1 MKAFVVFSELKN
13 IAWHET
19 ALLFTDAKLDTS
31 ILWDQEINMRM
42 EASFLLTNSHSITSY
57 EMAMDI
63 AALENMT
70 PAEICQ
76 SLKTIQLEHAY
87 ERALRQSECIY
98 EEERARALRVQLLL
112 LEDENDALQDQLAE
126 SDAQIEKLEDGHD
139 ELRESLVQTEADLQR
154 AQTDLKSRLRDIDH
168 YRAELNNLNTMSS
181 DSTKLLTEKLS
192 LARELATLKP
202 EIEHL
207 RSQAVTQQNLL
218 AEKLSL
224 QRELS
229 TLQVELETEKRA
241 VQRAKAKDTK
251 SGEDESKLEAQVEE
265 LKKELAK
272 EKREAQKND
281 RDARK
286 QAADW
291 EGQKTILESKLDAF
305 RNKLRSTKEQL
316 KETQAELEQ
325 AQAAKATRDA
335 EFAQARPGVANPR
348 KRPVARFD
356 PDASIGTPGVA
367 AKKPRTSTL
376 PGDKSTFSI
385 TPFLN
390 RTMSLAPE
398 SPASQEKKADEA
410 INQHIDAII
419 AENTPSS
426 PAPPPKAKI
435 IKKGGGATSAKS
447 KEPQPLKDTTIPK
460 ANTNIQKQR
469 TTTNKT
475 TLAKVTEEADENE
488 ESTGNSSVLPNIQQK
503 QPVKKKQKLLGQ
515 RKSLFDDDDDEG
527 ERSNSRGLMGLS
539 KGLGLRGGAGM
550 GMISL
555 AGKGKTLAEFSPLK
569 KDRRA
574 APAAVGAA

>member
-1 MKAFVVFSELKN
+1 MS
-13 IAWHET
+13 
-19 ALLFTDAKLDTS
+19 ALTRKMYVS
-31 ILWDQEINMRM
+31 G
-42 EASFLLTNSHSITSY
+42 
-57 EMAMDI
+57 MAMDI

-76 SLKTIQLEHAY
+76 ALKTTQLEHAY
-87 ERALRQSECIY
+87 ERALQQSERIY

-126 SDAQIEKLEDGHD
+126 SEAQIEKLEDGHD
-139 ELRESLVQTEADLQR
+139 EVRESLLQTEADLQR

-192 LARELATLKP
+192 LARELAVLKP
-202 EIEHL
+202 ELEHL
-207 RSQAVTQQNLL
+207 RSQAIAQQNLL

-241 VQRAKAKDTK
+241 VQRTKAKDAK
-251 SGEDESKLEAQVEE
+251 SGEDESKLEGQIDE

-356 PDASIGTPGVA
+356 PDSTIGTPGVA

-410 INQHIDAII
+410 INQQIDAII
-419 AENTPSS
+419 AENAPSS

-435 IKKGGGATSAKS
+435 VKKGGGAASAKP

-488 ESTGNSSVLPNIQQK
+488 ESTGNSSVPNIQQK

-527 ERSNSRGLMGLS
+527 EQSKSRGLMGLS

>member
-1 MKAFVVFSELKN
+1 
-13 IAWHET
+13 
-19 ALLFTDAKLDTS
+19 
-31 ILWDQEINMRM
+31 
-42 EASFLLTNSHSITSY
+42 
-57 EMAMDI
+57 MAMDI

-76 SLKTIQLEHAY
+76 SLKTTQLEYAY
-87 ERALRQSECIY
+87 ERALQQSEHIY

-112 LEDENDALQDQLAE
+112 LEDENDTLQDQLAE
-126 SDAQIEKLEDGHD
+126 SEAQIEKLEEGHD
-139 ELRESLVQTEADLQR
+139 ELRESLTQTEADLQR
-154 AQTDLKSRLRDIDH
+154 AQADLKSRLRDIDH
-168 YRAELNNLNTMSS
+168 YRAELNNLNAMSS

-192 LARELATLKP
+192 LARELAVLKP
-202 EIEHL
+202 ELEHL
-207 RSQAVTQQNLL
+207 RSQTLAQQNLL

-241 VQRAKAKDTK
+241 VQRTKAKDAK
-251 SGEDESKLEAQVEE
+251 SSEDESKLEAQIEE

-281 RDARK
+281 RDTRK

-316 KETQAELEQ
+316 KETQAELEE

-348 KRPVARFD
+348 KRSVARFD
-356 PDASIGTPGVA
+356 PDSTIGTPGVA

-410 INQHIDAII
+410 INQQIDAII
-419 AENTPSS
+419 AEDAPSS
-426 PAPPPKAKI
+426 PAPPPKTKTV
-435 IKKGGGATSAKS
+435 KKSGGATSAKS

-460 ANTNIQKQR
+460 ANTNIPKQR
-469 TTTNKT
+469 ATTKT

-488 ESTGNSSVLPNIQQK
+488 ESTGNPSVQPNIQQK

-527 ERSNSRGLMGLS
+527 EQSKSRGVIGLS

-555 AGKGKTLAEFSPLK
+555 TGKGKTLAEFSPLK

-574 APAAVGAA
+574 AVGTA